1 MAYDDYEQSEQVRQW
16 LRENAMAIVAGIVL
30 GLLLIFGAQQW
41 RSHQAKHRAGA
52 ADQYQQLQQAVAA
65 NKQADIDRIAATL
78 KDQYKDTSF
87 AVFASLRQA
96 ELALASE
103 QPDAAITAL
112 AWAHQHAD
120 SEALKSLISL
130 RTARVELAQGKAQAA
145 LTKLD
150 ALPPTAYRGMALE
163 LRGDALVT
171 LERVA
176 EARKAYTDALSAN
189 EADTPQNRLLQ
200 LKLDNL
206 AVRGNQDA

>member
-52 ADQYQQLQQAVAA
+52 ADQYQQLQQAVVA
-65 NKQADIDRIAATL
+65 NKPADIDRIAATL

-120 SEALKSLISL
+120 NEALKSLISL

-176 EARKAYTDALSAN
+176 EARKAYTEALSAN